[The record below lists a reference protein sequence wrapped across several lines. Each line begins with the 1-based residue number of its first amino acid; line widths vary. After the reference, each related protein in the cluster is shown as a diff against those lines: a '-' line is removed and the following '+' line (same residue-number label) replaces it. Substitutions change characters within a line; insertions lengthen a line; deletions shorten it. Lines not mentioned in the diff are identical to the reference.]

1 MKPCGLSLNLLSLLN
16 ESFAVLFSLFCS
28 SVSSDNSVREVQEH
42 TEVNI
47 IVDLTVQV
55 CRVELIRVCV
65 FKHTYRAL
73 FLKTSS
79 TENIVFVIVKNKL
92 TAFFHCLYFY

>member
-1 MKPCGLSLNLLSLLN
+1 MKASRCCSVC
-16 ESFAVLFSLFCS
+16 FAPVFQATILFGRCR
-28 SVSSDNSVREVQEH
+28 NIREVQEH

-55 CRVELIRVCV
+55 CRVELTRVCV
-65 FKHTYRAL
+65 FKHTYHAL